1 MPSVAMA
8 LTTSTGE
15 KKTMLNADKR
25 ASSIAVTSKKMSG
38 QLDI

>member
-15 KKTMLNADKR
+15 KKMLNADKR

-38 QLDI
+38 QLHI